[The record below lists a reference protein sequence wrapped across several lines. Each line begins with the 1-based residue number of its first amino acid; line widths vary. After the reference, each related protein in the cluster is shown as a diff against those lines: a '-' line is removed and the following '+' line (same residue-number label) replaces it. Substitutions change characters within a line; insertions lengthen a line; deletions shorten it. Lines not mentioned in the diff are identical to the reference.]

1 MTRGK
6 RVSLACLLALM
17 GAVSALAFASVAAA
31 DPTAGGV
38 GHNTNTGNIEG
49 SPGQADCKNQSYGD
63 TDAVVVIK
71 FSVGGTFALPTTVG
85 GTSTATV
92 GGYTVTITALSIGQ
106 GGNGPVPTSVSFTS
120 NGQVAG
126 VLVHAG
132 SNGTF
137 YNYEAL
143 GSSTLR
149 FGDSGIHDMENKT
162 FSSISFCFDAG
173 SALGVQFRSL
183 KALAA
188 RGGVLVRWATGTEV
202 DVLGF
207 NVYREVKGLRV
218 KANKSLIVA
227 KAGTTGHSYSW
238 LDRAAKKSN
247 RYWVQAVNGNGTRS
261 WIGPARV
268 ARA

>member
-17 GAVSALAFASVAAA
+17 GAVSALVFASVAVAA
-31 DPTAGGV
+31 TVTTTGGV
-38 GHNTNTGNIEG
+38 VGVSQSISGP
-49 SPGQADCKNQSYGD
+49 PGQATCKSQGD
-63 TDAVVVIK
+63 SDAVVVIEFTLADLQYALNNPATGK
-71 FSVGGTFALPTTVG
+71 TLSSGGF
-85 GTSTATV
+85 
-92 GGYTVTITALSIGQ
+92 TVTVFATDP
-106 GGNGPVPTSVSFTS
+106 NGDGIPNSVSFTS
-120 NGQVAG
+120 SGTISSAF
-126 VLVHAG
+126 VHAG
-132 SNGTF
+132 GGSTAGTF
-137 YNYEAL
+137 FDY
-143 GSSTLR
+143 SSAAASVR
-149 FGDSGIHDMENKT
+149 VADSGLQDTDGQNL
-162 FSSISFCFDAG
+162 SSISFCFDAG

-188 RGGVLVRWATGTEV
+188 KSGVLVRWATGTEV

-261 WIGPARV
+261 WVGPARV